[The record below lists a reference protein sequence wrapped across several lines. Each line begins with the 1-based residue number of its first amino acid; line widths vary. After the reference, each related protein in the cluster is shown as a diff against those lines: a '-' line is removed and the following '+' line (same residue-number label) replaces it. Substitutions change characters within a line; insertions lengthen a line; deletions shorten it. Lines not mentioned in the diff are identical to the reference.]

1 MTEAGSI
8 ELISSVGDATFPD
21 EWYHISRADHFWFQW
36 RFTAALRQAESIG
49 MPLMKPLKVLEIGC
63 GSGVLR
69 EQFEAATRWTIDA
82 TDLYLPALRAA
93 KPGRGRT
100 LCYNVLEERPGFV
113 GEYDAVIL
121 FDVLEHIED
130 TKGFL
135 RSVIR
140 HLVPGG
146 HLLINVPASEALHSA
161 YDVAAGHLR
170 RYSRPSLRAEFSQLG
185 FDVIDVRYWGLCL
198 VPLLL
203 ARRVW
208 LREPDAETIR
218 AGFEPPSPALHA
230 GLRALMR
237 AETRWL
243 TRPFAGSSVLL
254 AGRQRD
260 EPAAGSPN
268 PPA

>member
-8 ELISSVGDATFPD
+8 ELISSVGDAAFPD

-36 RFTAALRQAESIG
+36 RFVAALRQAGSIG
-49 MPLMKPLKVLEIGC
+49 MPLTKPLKVLEIGC

-69 EQFEAATRWTIDA
+69 EQFEGATRWTIDA
-82 TDLYLPALRAA
+82 TDLYLPALKVA
-93 KPGRGRT
+93 KAGRGRT
-100 LCYNVLEERPGFV
+100 LYYDVLEERPGFV

-121 FDVLEHIED
+121 FDVLEHIAD
-130 TKGFL
+130 TQGFL

-146 HLLINVPASEALHSA
+146 HLLINVPASMALHSA

-170 RYSRPSLRAEFSQLG
+170 RYSRPSLKAEFEQLE
-185 FDVIDVRYWGLCL
+185 FDVLDVRYWGLSL

-208 LREPDAETIR
+208 LRKADAETIR
-218 AGFEPPSPALHA
+218 AGFEPPGPRLHA
-230 GLRALMR
+230 WLRALMR
-237 AETRWL
+237 AETRSL

-254 AGRQRD
+254 AGRRRD
-260 EPAAGSPN
+260 NPAEAGPR